1 MLSTFFIGILVCFL
15 FYNNLHK
22 VIVINDNLEYD
33 NTLFLPV
40 NESIYCDQIGKAFG
54 KTDSDNLQIFSIVGQ
69 DNSKFLCLIK
79 NGKEYIYQSQ
89 KQVPLTFPLFK
100 SNKLNIQSYMN
111 DDKANNIIINDKNVL
126 KNIQDD
132 MSDKNII
139 DMPSEVSMVKQLIFS
154 SAYYPGI
161 NIMLQYEHDTQGN
174 CYITNTTTNTTWK
187 IGDELMKY
195 VM

>member
-1 MLSTFFIGILVCFL
+1 M

>member
-1 MLSTFFIGILVCFL
+1 
-15 FYNNLHK
+15 
-22 VIVINDNLEYD
+22 
-33 NTLFLPV
+33 
-40 NESIYCDQIGKAFG
+40 
-54 KTDSDNLQIFSIVGQ
+54 
-69 DNSKFLCLIK
+69 
-79 NGKEYIYQSQ
+79 
-89 KQVPLTFPLFK
+89 
-100 SNKLNIQSYMN
+100 MN